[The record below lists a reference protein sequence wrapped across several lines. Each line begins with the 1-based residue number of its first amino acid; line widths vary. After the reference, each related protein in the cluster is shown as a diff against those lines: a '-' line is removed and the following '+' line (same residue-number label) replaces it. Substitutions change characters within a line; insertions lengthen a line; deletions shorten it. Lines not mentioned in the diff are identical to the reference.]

1 MIGRDSFAPSEEE
14 KMAETKIRLSGI
26 GGQGIVFAGRLL
38 AQALLEA
45 GKHVALRYAYGAEVM
60 GTPVHSELV
69 LSDELIPCPYFRE
82 ADIAMVLHPRAF
94 SEAISGLS
102 PAGLLVADSGV
113 KVHGVPAGVR
123 VEVQPF
129 VALSSRGRPGDPGR
143 LAPVAALGFLAK
155 LGIFP
160 AEPLFKVAS
169 SGRASEENIEAL
181 KLGLNL

>member
-1 MIGRDSFAPSEEE
+1 MIGRDYCVPSEGE

-45 GKHVALRYAYGAEVM
+45 GKHVTLRYAYGAEVM

-69 LSDELIPCPYFRE
+69 LSEEPIRCPYFRE
-82 ADIAMVLHPRAF
+82 ADIAVALHPRAF
-94 SEAISGLS
+94 PEAIRGLS
-102 PAGLLVADSGV
+102 PTGLLVADSAVDARGI
-113 KVHGVPAGVR
+113 PPGVR
-123 VEVQPF
+123 VEVGPF
-129 VALSSRGRPGDPGR
+129 VAVSSRGRPGDPGR
-143 LAPVAALGFLAK
+143 LAPITALGFLAK

-169 SGRASEENIEAL
+169 SGRAGQENVEAL
-181 KLGLNL
+181 HLGFRL